1 MAGVPELD
9 VPELDVPEL
18 DVLELDVLGPG
29 GRYRAHRRTP
39 VTDVT
44 GRQVADLGLAP
55 SLLVHRALGALRAA
69 GAPSASRRASAL
81 REAGRRFTGEVVA
94 GLSPEEYETCVSR
107 VSGLPLTTVRAGA
120 RALALAAELVCRTA
134 TAGRPREAVEHWKDP
149 LPGGRG
155 ALWVRRGEVLCV
167 NAPGN
172 HPAVHAG
179 WLEALALGYRV
190 AVRPSRREPLTP
202 YRLVTALREA
212 GFRDDEVMLLPTEH
226 TVADDLVRGGDLA
239 LVYGGDQAVRRH
251 RGDPR
256 VLTQGP
262 GRSKMLLHGDSWR
275 TALDTVIDSV
285 SAEGGAA
292 CVNTTAVFVDGDP
305 APVAEAL
312 AERLSGIRGLPPEDE
327 KARLP
332 VYPTAVAR
340 ALEAKFTASVGDAR
354 VRLGGGGIVEE
365 LGDGSAALR
374 PSVVQ
379 VPHAHA
385 PQTAVELPYPCVWVA
400 PWSARD
406 GTGPLKNTLVLTAV
420 DCPEPLLAELAE
432 EPSISNVY
440 LGRHPTHHQEPG
452 IPHDGYLT
460 DFLMRSKGIIQG

>member
-1 MAGVPELD
+1 MTSL
-9 VPELDVPEL
+9 
-18 DVLELDVLGPG
+18 LELDILGSG
-29 GRYRAHRRTP
+29 GRYRAHRRVP
-39 VTDVT
+39 VSDVT
-44 GRQVADLGLAP
+44 GRQAAELSLAP
-55 SLLVHRALGALRAA
+55 ALLVHRALGTLRAA
-69 GAPSASRRASAL
+69 DAPSATRRASAL
-81 REAGRRFTGEVVA
+81 REAGRRFTGAVVA
-94 GLSPEEYETCVSR
+94 GLSPKEYETHVSR
-107 VSGLPLTTVRAGA
+107 VSGLPVTTVRAAA
-120 RALALAAELVCRTA
+120 RALALAAETACRTA
-134 TAGRPREAVEHWKDP
+134 AAGRPHEAAEHWKAP

-202 YRLVTALREA
+202 YRLVTALRDA

-226 TVADDLVRGGDLA
+226 TVAEELVRGGDLA
-239 LVYGGDQAVRRH
+239 LVYGGDETVRRY

-262 GRSKMLLHGDSWR
+262 GRSKILLHGESWR
-275 TALDTVIDSV
+275 TALETVVDSV

-312 AERLSGIRGLPPEDE
+312 AERLSGLRGLPPEDE
-327 KARLP
+327 KAELP
-332 VYPTAVAR
+332 VHPAAAAR
-340 ALEAKFTASVGDAR
+340 ALERRFTASVGDAR
-354 VRLGGGGIVEE
+354 VWLGGEGIVEE

-379 VPHAHA
+379 VPHARA

-406 GTGPLKNTLVLTAV
+406 GLGPLKNTLVLTAV
-420 DCPEPLLAELAE
+420 DCPEPLLAELAG

-440 LGRHPTHHQEPG
+440 LGHHPTHRQEPG

>member
-1 MAGVPELD
+1 MS
-9 VPELDVPEL
+9 

-29 GRYRAHRRTP
+29 GPYRAHRRIP
-39 VTDVT
+39 VTEVT
-44 GRQVADLGLAP
+44 GERAAELSLAP
-55 SLLVHRALGALRAA
+55 GILVHRALGALRAA
-69 GAPSASRRASAL
+69 GAPSPSRRAEAL
-81 REAGRRFTGEVVA
+81 REAGRRFAVEVVA
-94 GLSPEEYETCVSR
+94 GLSPEAYAARVSR
-107 VSGLPLTTVRAGA
+107 VSGLPITTVRAGA
-120 RALALAAELVCRTA
+120 RALALAAGLAHRTA
-134 TAGRPREAVEHWKDP
+134 HEGRPHGAAQHWKDP

-202 YRLVTALREA
+202 HRLVSALRDA
-212 GFRDDEVMLLPTEH
+212 GFRDDEVVLLPTEH

-239 LVYGGDQAVRRH
+239 LVYGGDDAVRRH

-262 GRSKMLLHGDSWR
+262 GRSKILLHGDSWR
-275 TALDTVIDSV
+275 TALDTVVDSV
-285 SAEGGAA
+285 AAEGGTA

-312 AERLSGIRGLPPEDE
+312 AERLSALRALPPEDE
-327 KARLP
+327 KAQLP
-332 VYPTAVAR
+332 VYPTATAR
-340 ALEAKFTASVGDAR
+340 ALEATFTANLRDAR
-354 VRLGGGGIVEE
+354 PWLGGEGIVEE

-379 VPHAHA
+379 VAHASA

-400 PWSARD
+400 PWSAKD
-406 GTGPLKNTLVLTAV
+406 GIGPLRNTLVLTAV
-420 DCPEPLLAELAE
+420 GCPEALLDQLVAE
-432 EPSISNVY
+432 PTISNVY

-452 IPHDGYLT
+452 IPHDGYLAE
-460 DFLMRSKGIIQG
+460 FLMRGKGIIQG